1 MFYDVFD
8 TVSATIACNGEPQY
22 MWGEWEDGD
31 SRDCT
36 SGCRMRKKI
45 TIPEEK
51 YGKEE
56 VLSTTRRFYFYQQL
70 IKKFKSLYQNCS

>member
-45 TIPEEK
+45 TIPEENM
-51 YGKEE
+51 
-56 VLSTTRRFYFYQQL
+56 V
-70 IKKFKSLYQNCS
+70 KKRSCQPQGGFIFINN